1 MVFKLTQNKDDTI
14 MKKNNK
20 GLPITFS
27 ILIIAI
33 TAIAIISIYK
43 TTYKDPIKIASTL
56 AQEVTDSEQSR
67 QIDLKTLI
75 HEAEKNV
82 VQIEASDE
90 TESSIGSGF
99 IFNDK
104 GDVVTNA
111 HVVKGYDSVFI
122 KTTDARM
129 HPAAVIG
136 VGKEEDIALLRVPQL
151 SNRTPMNMDLKEIG
165 EIGDDI
171 IAVGSPLGLQN
182 TVTMGT
188 ISGTDREFTINDFTY
203 HDAYQI
209 SAPIT
214 HGNSGGPLIHQKTGK
229 VIAINSAGTEQ
240 GSIGFS
246 LPLQNVKDQLD
257 KWSED
262 ADSKDLTYE
271 SFSDNP
277 NLTESQLKEDAKYLV
292 HYFHESLLMRDYIS
306 AYSMLG
312 STWQSKQSYQE
323 FRDQYIHTV
332 DIDLSDLSLNVNANN
347 QVKVTLEAKET
358 IHQKIQENNQDNENK
373 DRITKTYNVTFLIG
387 YENDQLKLLK
397 GSKEQTSSK

>member
-1 MVFKLTQNKDDTI
+1 ME
-14 MKKNNK
+14 KNSK
-20 GLPITFS
+20 RLPITITLF
-27 ILIIAI
+27 IVAI
-33 TAIAIISIYK
+33 TAIALVSIYK
-43 TTYKDPIKIASTL
+43 TTYKEPIKKPSAL
-56 AQEVTDSEQSR
+56 AQEVTGNKQSR

-75 HEAEKNV
+75 HEAEKSV
-82 VQIEASDE
+82 VQIEASNE

-99 IFNDK
+99 VYNEK

-111 HVVKGYDSVFI
+111 HVVEGYDSVFI
-122 KTTDARM
+122 KTTNARM
-129 HPAAVIG
+129 YPAAVIG
-136 VGKEEDIALLRVPQL
+136 VGKEKDIALLRIPQL
-151 SNRTPMNMDLKEIG
+151 SNRTPMNMDLKESG

-214 HGNSGGPLIHQKTGK
+214 HGNSGGPLIHQKTGE
-229 VIAINSAGTEQ
+229 VLAINSAGAEQ
-240 GSIGFS
+240 GAIGFS

-257 KWSED
+257 KWSKD

-271 SFSDNP
+271 SFSENR

-323 FRDQYIHTV
+323 FRDQYIHTI

-347 QVKVTLEAKET
+347 QVNATLEAKET
-358 IHQKIQENNQDNENK
+358 VHKKNQENHQDSNTKE
-373 DRITKTYNVTFLIG
+373 RITKTYDVTFLIG

-397 GSKEQTSSK
+397 GTKEKTTSR

>member
-1 MVFKLTQNKDDTI
+1 ME
-14 MKKNNK
+14 KNSK
-20 GLPITFS
+20 RLPITFTFF
-27 ILIIAI
+27 IV
-33 TAIAIISIYK
+33 AIAAIALVSIYK
-43 TTYKDPIKIASTL
+43 TTYKDPIKKQSAL
-56 AQEVTDSEQSR
+56 AQEVNGSEQLR

-75 HEAEKNV
+75 HEAEKSV

-99 IFNDK
+99 VFNEK

-129 HPAAVIG
+129 YPAAVIG
-136 VGKEEDIALLRVPQL
+136 VGTEKDIALLRVPQL
-151 SNRTPMNMDLKEIG
+151 SNRSPMNMDLKEIG

-214 HGNSGGPLIHQKTGK
+214 HGNSGGPLIHKKTGK
-229 VIAINSAGTEQ
+229 VLAINSAGTEQ
-240 GSIGFS
+240 GAIGFS

-257 KWSED
+257 KWSKD

-271 SFSDNP
+271 SFSENR

-312 STWQSKQSYQE
+312 SAWQSKQSYQE
-323 FRDQYIHTV
+323 FRDQYIHTI
-332 DIDLSDLSLNVNANN
+332 DIDLSDLSLNVNAKN

-358 IHQKIQENNQDNENK
+358 VHKKSLDNNQDNDNQE
-373 DRITKTYNVTFLIG
+373 RITKTYVVTFLIG
-387 YENDQLKLLK
+387 YENDQLKLLR
-397 GSKEQTSSK
+397 GSKEQSSAQ